1 MNNDR
6 VEVIKLPATTNSNGS
21 FNNKETTGIHVI
33 CEPIKFKFKKI
44 ILDKPWGYEN
54 INSSSFSDADAD
66 DAPLN
71 LSLKSTSEPKTS
83 NENIQDL
90 IIDKNLGKSAD
101 SASVNNLSNLQNLT
115 AGIGLIAGDGK
126 GEKLEMA

>member
-21 FNNKETTGIHVI
+21 FNNKETTGIYVI

-115 AGIGLIAGDGK
+115 AGIGLIAGDAK